1 MSLTNIG
8 LVPSDAIEGDRR
20 YGGRWLASVRWLA
33 TFWLHSHVWF
43 RTLSCHSPH
52 AGTCVE
58 VAPTQRRCSSGSKL
72 CLTSFNVT
80 CPATQTHHDN
90 NELILMH
97 CVHSKRD
104 GSRLGG
110 CYQSK
115 QLLAATFLVSMLA
128 PGECARACFCVLWR
142 SLSSPL
148 TPPRLHRFPTLSPQA
163 TPAELAVLVAQVII
177 LFDNLCQQV
186 STAIAD
192 QTWAPLR

>member
-1 MSLTNIG
+1 M
-8 LVPSDAIEGDRR
+8 
-20 YGGRWLASVRWLA
+20 RWLAKCWA
-33 TFWLHSHVWF
+33 
-43 RTLSCHSPH
+43 TLSRLVSHTLVPLSARRDMCGGGADATPLFKRVEALLDLFQCNLPCHSNP
-52 AGTCVE
+52 
-58 VAPTQRRCSSGSKL
+58 PD
-72 CLTSFNVT
+72 
-80 CPATQTHHDN
+80 DN
-90 NELILMH
+90 TALILMH
-97 CVHSKRD
+97 CVHSKRN

-128 PGECARACFCVLWR
+128 PSECARACCCVLWR
-142 SLSSPL
+142 SLPSPL
-148 TPPRLHRFPTLSPQA
+148 TPPHLHRFPTHSPQA